1 MLLFIS
7 FCIVCPNPQ
16 NKLRTM
22 ILIRSWIVLTTLFTS
37 CSLAIA
43 GEIPTGKPQIQGGN
57 IRIELDNRLRSRV
70 IARFGKKEMLMGP
83 FTASETVTTT
93 DKAWAGF
100 LLISQK
106 QQRTKDTFGDA
117 TQLTV
122 EGKAGTLTKKVTV
135 TI

>member
-43 GEIPTGKPQIQGGN
+43 GEIATSKPQIQGGN

-70 IARFGKKEMLMGP
+70 VARFGNKETVMGP
-83 FTASETVTTT
+83 LVASEIVTTADT
-93 DKAWAGF
+93 NLTPF
-100 LLISQK
+100 PLTSQ
-106 QQRTKDTFGDA
+106 
-117 TQLTV
+117 
-122 EGKAGTLTKKVTV
+122 
-135 TI
+135 